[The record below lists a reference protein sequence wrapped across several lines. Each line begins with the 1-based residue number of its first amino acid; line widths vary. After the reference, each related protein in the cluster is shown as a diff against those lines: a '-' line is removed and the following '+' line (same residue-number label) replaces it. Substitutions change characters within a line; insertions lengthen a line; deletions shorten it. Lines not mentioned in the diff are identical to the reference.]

1 MTAESPKVLRT
12 VVLLTIG
19 LPYLALRG
27 SWKVL
32 QKLWTAVVLH
42 RGLQILLSFLLF
54 VAAVATWQ
62 LGPLVT
68 GRLVLMNAAEQLAQ
82 ASEGRNAQDME
93 NDLRRKA
100 FRLGFRGAIT
110 QRDLVS
116 IERTNANGITIC
128 TITFEFRREV
138 KLFGIWGLQVPVA
151 GTVEEPV
158 EPPAERKNLDVILV
172 R

>member
-1 MTAESPKVLRT
+1 MAPESSKILRT
-12 VVLLTIG
+12 LILVTIG

-27 SWKVL
+27 SWKAM
-32 QKLWTAVVLH
+32 QKLWTVVVLH
-42 RGLQILLSFLLF
+42 RGLQILLTFLLF
-54 VAAVATWQ
+54 VGAVVTWQ

-110 QRDLVS
+110 QGDSVS

-128 TITFEFRREV
+128 TIAFEFRREV
-138 KLFGIWGLQVPVA
+138 KLFGIWGLQVPVT
-151 GTVEEPV
+151 GKVEEPV
-158 EPPAERKNLDVILV
+158 EPPEARKSLDDILV